1 MGENRH
7 LDAAGKSKQW
17 VPGIKSRHQGI
28 RKFKKPSIKPNVQAS
43 ILLDACR
50 SLASVE
56 KLPPELQCP
65 DLICPLLVFFSGR
78 YSQDKTTRKQVKKTW
93 QIYVLKFCLK
103 MITSLGGKLCAAL
116 LQTSDRPCTTLQSS
130 DLQSLGCSAEM
141 HLRLSLKIR
150 EICFQGCIFYFFTS
164 HKYRGCGISL

>member
-1 MGENRH
+1 MP
-7 LDAAGKSKQW
+7 S
-17 VPGIKSRHQGI
+17 IKSQHQGI
-28 RKFKKPSIKPNVQAS
+28 RKFKKPSIKPYVPAS

-56 KLPPELQCP
+56 KLSRELHCP
-65 DLICPLLVFFSGR
+65 DLICPLVVFFSGR

-93 QIYVLKFCLK
+93 QIYVLQFCLK
-103 MITSLGGKLCAAL
+103 RTTSLSGKLCAAL

-130 DLQSLGCSAEM
+130 DLQSRSCSAAGQLACTAEM

-150 EICFQGCIFYFFTS
+150 EICFFKAASSF
-164 HKYRGCGISL
+164 SLHHTNTGVVVFH

>member
-1 MGENRH
+1 MWRKSDLRGRSDVRDRGWVGENRH
-7 LDAAGKSKQW
+7 LDAAGMSEQW

-28 RKFKKPSIKPNVQAS
+28 RKFKKPSIKPNVPAS
-43 ILLDACR
+43 ILPDACR

-56 KLPPELQCP
+56 KLPPELRCP

-93 QIYVLKFCLK
+93 QIYFLQFCLK

-116 LQTSDRPCTTLQSS
+116 LQTSDRPCTTLQICKATICRVSAAGQ
-130 DLQSLGCSAEM
+130 LACSAEL
-141 HLRLSLKIR
+141 HLRL
-150 EICFQGCIFYFFTS
+150 
-164 HKYRGCGISL
+164 